1 MKPNAI
7 ANPINKTLINVELDV
22 VFVKSV
28 FIDVG
33 KASNTLIP
41 AFSVLLAD
49 CSAFGRE
56 EGNKLDIP
64 LVKAPIGVNSPF
76 DIVIHNTD

>member
-7 ANPINKTLINVELDV
+7 ANPIKKTLIKVELDV
-22 VFVKSV
+22 IFIKEV
-28 FIDVG
+28 FIDLG

-41 AFSVLLAD
+41 AFSVLLAG
-49 CSAFGRE
+49 CSAFVCE

-64 LVKAPIGVNSPF
+64 LAKAPIGVNPPS